1 MTDVADRRDGAT
13 ADEGVDISASTRMT
27 KWLVLV
33 AVVIMLAGL
42 LFGYDQGVISGA
54 LNGIEKDFDVSTL
67 AIEIITS
74 WVTLG
79 AMVGALVAGVLA
91 DRLGRRRAVLWAAA
105 LFVVGA
111 AIEAAAP
118 DVPVLVL
125 GRLVVG
131 FGVGVASV
139 AAPLYAAEMA
149 PARLRGRFVSM
160 YQLAITIG
168 IFIAYL
174 VDQFL
179 ASGDLWRVML
189 GLSAV
194 PGVLLVIAMWPLP
207 DSAVWYEKQG
217 RRGDAE
223 AALRRVRGDD
233 ADVTEELG
241 AIDDSLTER
250 QASWGEVFSRQ
261 WRAPLVIGVGL
272 AVLQQVTGINAV
284 IYYADRIFA
293 AAGFSDAGAQTAAA
307 TWAIGAVNVL
317 FTFVAVAWVDKLGR
331 RPLLFAGLI
340 GMGISLT
347 TIAICFGDLNR
358 VTIHTTQSTNSPS
371 DTGVIMLLAMMVF
384 IGSFAFSLGPVVWT
398 VINEIYPSSVRG
410 RGVAIATAVN
420 WFSAWVVTQFFLS
433 LTDLLGESGTFGL
446 FAFMCVVAFVFVKR
460 YVPET
465 KGRTLDE
472 IEEMFAARAK
482 RNERSVGG
490 AAG

>member
-1 MTDVADRRDGAT
+1 MTDVAERPGSAT
-13 ADEGVDISASTRMT
+13 DESTPMT
-27 KWLVLV
+27 KWLLLV
-33 AVVIMLAGL
+33 GAIILLAGL

-54 LNGIEKDFDVSTL
+54 LSGIEKDFDVSTL

-79 AMVGALVAGVLA
+79 AMVGALVAGGLA
-91 DRLGRRRAVLWAAA
+91 DRIGRRRAILIAAG

-111 AIEAAAP
+111 VVEAAAP
-118 DVPVLVL
+118 NVPILVV

-149 PARLRGRFVSM
+149 PAHLRGRFVST
-160 YQLAITIG
+160 YQLAITVG

-174 VDQFL
+174 VDEFL
-179 ASGDLWRVML
+179 SSGDLWRLML

-194 PGVLLVIAMWPLP
+194 PGVLLVIAMWPAT
-207 DSAVWYEKQG
+207 DSAVWLAKQG
-217 RRGDAE
+217 RRAE
-223 AALRRVRGDD
+223 ARAALERVRGD
-233 ADVTEELG
+233 AVDVSGELAG
-241 AIDDSLTER
+241 IDESLAEQ
-250 QASWGEVFSRQ
+250 QASWVEVFSSR

-293 AAGFSDAGAQTAAA
+293 AAGFSDAGAQTAAT

-317 FTFVAVAWVDKLGR
+317 LTFVAVAWVDRLGR

-340 GMGISLT
+340 GMGVSLT
-347 TIAICFGDLNR
+347 TIAICFADLNR
-358 VTIHTTQSTNSPS
+358 VTIDTSASTNTAS

-410 RGVAIATAVN
+410 RGVAVATAVN

-446 FAFMCVVAFVFVKR
+446 FAGMCVVAFVFVR
-460 YVPET
+460 RFVPET
-465 KGRTLDE
+465 KGRSLDE
-472 IEEMFAARAK
+472 IQEMFDAD
-482 RNERSVGG
+482 
-490 AAG
+490 AAGSAHGA